1 MGLIE
6 TPYRVPKNT
15 AEKINWRIEEEMHER
30 LRHYALDPQEID
42 QRLQELDQEW
52 DIERT
57 LEANAASFSLA
68 SLTLGIMANR
78 KFLLLPITISVFLLQ
93 HAIQGWCPPL
103 SLFRCMGIR
112 TQREIE
118 TERIALKI
126 LRGDFDEIS
135 HEKHPAMAVKAAQI

>member
-30 LRHYALDPQEID
+30 LRHYALDPQGID

-57 LEANAASFSLA
+57 LEANAA

-103 SLFRCMGIR
+103 SLFRCMGVR

-135 HEKHPAMAVKAAQI
+135 HEKHPTMAVEAAQI